1 MKCGK
6 CHQDILQDNPESCPY
21 CGSKTL
27 LSDEDADKM
36 EIREIEKLERT
47 GKYEE
52 AAARYEA
59 LEMWDKAGDCR
70 RRAKPSHVVQANLS
84 VAKVG
89 AISMVCPHCGG
100 SQSIASKSGQVTC
113 KRCGKAYAIPK
124 KVFDLV

>member
-6 CHQDILQDNPESCPY
+6 CHQDILQVSPERCPY

-27 LSDEDADKM
+27 LSNEDANRV
-36 EIREIEKLERT
+36 EIKEIEKLERS
-47 GKYEE
+47 GKYED
-52 AAARYEA
+52 AALRYEA
-59 LEMWDKAGDCR
+59 LEMWDKAGECR
-70 RRAKPSHVVQANLS
+70 RRAKPSYVVHANLS
-84 VAKVG
+84 VGKVG

-100 SQSIASKSGQVTC
+100 SQSVTSKSSQVTC